1 MKINQNS
8 IPLDAFDQA
17 KKLIYNATRVLII
30 SHRNPD
36 ADAVGA
42 NLAVREVIER
52 LGKQVDSACIDPVPE
67 NCEFLPKSECFL
79 DKITPSDYDLIISVD
94 CGGHKLL
101 GFHETHPEILDRNQ
115 TTLINFDH
123 HPSNDH
129 FGQVNIVMDHTPSTC
144 FILYLFFNY
153 CGWEISPTMATA
165 MLHGLYFDTGSF
177 MHSNTDAD
185 TLRIA
190 GRLKA
195 IGGKHEPCVKA
206 LFHSTSLKQLKL
218 WGRVL
223 NRLEF
228 NEKKAVV
235 SAVKESDYLATGC
248 KFEDL
253 SGLINYLN
261 QVPEAKFTMLLTEDM
276 KGNIK
281 GSLRTQYDDIN
292 LSEIAGLFGGG
303 GHKKAAGFTIPGRL
317 RESTKWE
324 VV

>member
-1 MKINQNS
+1 MTNLKTNL
-8 IPLDAFDQA
+8 PLDAFDQA
-17 KKLIYNATRVLII
+17 KNLILSARRILII
-30 SHRNPD
+30 SHKNPD

-42 NLAVREVIER
+42 NLALREAMER
-52 LGKQVDSACIDPVPE
+52 IGKTVDSACVDPPPE
-67 NCEFLPKSECFL
+67 NCEFLPKTDSYLCEI
-79 DKITPSDYDLIISVD
+79 DPSQYDLICSVD

-101 GFHETHPEILDRNQ
+101 GFHEKHPELLDRDKV
-115 TTLINFDH
+115 TLINFDH
-123 HPSNDH
+123 HTSNDF
-129 FGQVNIVMDHTPSTC
+129 FGAVNIVMDQTPSTC

-153 CGWEISPTMATA
+153 CGWRISPSMATA

-177 MHSNTDAD
+177 MHSNTDPD

-195 IGGKHEPCVKA
+195 IGGEHRPCVKA
-206 LFHSTSLKQLKL
+206 LFHHTKLNQLRL

-223 NRLEF
+223 SRLHF
-228 NEKKAVV
+228 NEKGAVV
-235 SAVKESDYLATGC
+235 SAVKESDYQSTGC

-276 KGNIK
+276 RGNIK
-281 GSLRTQYDDIN
+281 GSLRTQRDDIN

-303 GHKKAAGFTIPGRL
+303 GHKKAAGFTVPGRL
-317 RESTKWE
+317 LSKTKWE
-324 VV
+324 IV